1 MKNQQILKPE
11 NIRIFFDSKEEPAAY
26 ADDGE
31 TVVFCCM
38 DCYGKR
44 ITGDGMDYSKLAMP
58 EGNPVTGPL
67 YIRGAEPGDVLEIE
81 ILDIAVDCFG
91 SMCVR
96 NGVGTYEIE
105 GSHCR
110 QFPIEG
116 GSVAFDEDIQI
127 KLRPMIGVIGT
138 CPAGAPVSTE
148 ETGEHGGN
156 LDIRDL
162 GIGSRLYLPVS
173 VPGGLLSVGDLHGVQ
188 GDGETAICGLEVNG
202 SVVLKVNLI
211 KKPRFLPTPFLV
223 TEDTCCTTAAA
234 ASLDECSL
242 TAARKMHRWLI
253 EEFELTDAQAAM
265 LLSLQGNLRISQIV
279 NPLKGCVMELPRELL
294 RQLKRKSY

>member
-91 SMCVR
+91 SMC
-96 NGVGTYEIE
+96 GT
-105 GSHCR
+105 GLA
-110 QFPIEG
+110 PM
-116 GSVAFDEDIQI
+116 
-127 KLRPMIGVIGT
+127 KLREAT
-138 CPAGAPVSTE
+138 AVS
-148 ETGEHGGN
+148 
-156 LDIRDL
+156 
-162 GIGSRLYLPVS
+162 S
-173 VPGGLLSVGDLHGVQ
+173 LLK
-188 GDGETAICGLEVNG
+188 AEVW
-202 SVVLKVNLI
+202 L
-211 KKPRFLPTPFLV
+211 
-223 TEDTCCTTAAA
+223 
-234 ASLDECSL
+234 L
-242 TAARKMHRWLI
+242 T
-253 EEFELTDAQAAM
+253 
-265 LLSLQGNLRISQIV
+265 RIF
-279 NPLKGCVMELPRELL
+279 
-294 RQLKRKSY
+294 KSNSAL

>member
-1 MKNQQILKPE
+1 MSGQQILKPE

-26 ADDGE
+26 ADAGE
-31 TVVFCCM
+31 TVVFYCM

-44 ITGDGMDYSKLAMP
+44 IIKDGMDYSKLLMP

-81 ILDIAVDCFG
+81 VQDITVDSFG

-96 NGVGTYEIE
+96 DGIGAYEIT

-110 QFPIEG
+110 QFPIEDD
-116 GSVAFDEDIQI
+116 SVIFDQNIQI
-127 KLRPMIGVIGT
+127 RLRPMIGVIGT
-138 CPAGAPVSTE
+138 CPSGAPVSTE
-148 ETGEHGGN
+148 EPGEHGGN
-156 LDIRDL
+156 LDIQDL
-162 GIGSRLYLPVS
+162 GIGSRIYLPVS

-202 SVVLKVNLI
+202 SVTLKVNLL

-223 TEDTCCTTAAA
+223 TEHTCCTTAAA
-234 ASLDECSL
+234 VSLDECSL
-242 TAARKMHRWLI
+242 AAARKMHRWLT

-279 NPLKGCVMELPRELL
+279 NPLKGCVMELPLRLL
-294 RQLKRKSY
+294 HQLKRKSY

>member
-96 NGVGTYEIE
+96 NGGGTYEIE

-148 ETGEHGGN
+148 EPGEHGGN

-173 VPGGLLSVGDLHGVQ
+173 VPGGLLSVGDLH
-188 GDGETAICGLEVNG
+188 
-202 SVVLKVNLI
+202 
-211 KKPRFLPTPFLV
+211 
-223 TEDTCCTTAAA
+223 
-234 ASLDECSL
+234 
-242 TAARKMHRWLI
+242 
-253 EEFELTDAQAAM
+253 
-265 LLSLQGNLRISQIV
+265 LSLIHI
-279 NPLKGCVMELPRELL
+279 
-294 RQLKRKSY
+294 